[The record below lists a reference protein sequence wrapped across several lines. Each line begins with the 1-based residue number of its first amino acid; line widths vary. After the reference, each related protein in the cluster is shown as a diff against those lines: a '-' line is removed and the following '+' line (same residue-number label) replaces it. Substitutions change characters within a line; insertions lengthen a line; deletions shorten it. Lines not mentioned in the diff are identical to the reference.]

1 MVMIKLGGCAIVA
14 GGLWLGA
21 TPAVAADPC
30 MAPLPEVK
38 QMMQR
43 TALDEV
49 TRDKIDTLLQD
60 AAGLC
65 EDGRADE
72 AETKFANVR
81 ELIEAHAREHQSN
94 AAD

>member
-1 MVMIKLGGCAIVA
+1 MVMTKLAGCAVA
-14 GGLWLGA
+14 AGVLWLGA

-30 MAPLPEVK
+30 MAPTPEVK
-38 QMMQR
+38 HMMQR

-49 TRDKIDTLLQD
+49 TREKIDTLLED

-65 EDGRADE
+65 EEGRADE

-81 ELIEAHAREHQSN
+81 ELIQAHAREHQSS